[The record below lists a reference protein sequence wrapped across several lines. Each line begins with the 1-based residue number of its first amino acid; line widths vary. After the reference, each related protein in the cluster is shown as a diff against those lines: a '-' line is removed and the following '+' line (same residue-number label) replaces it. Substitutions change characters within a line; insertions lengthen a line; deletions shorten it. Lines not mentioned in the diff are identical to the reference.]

1 MAVKSLV
8 LCLFFAHSWAVP
20 AVGAVRFTDVTS
32 SAGVDMLHDP
42 DGATVNGEALQNWW
56 GPGVGFADLNS
67 DGWLDIFVA
76 NGQSG
81 DRLFLNNADGT
92 FNDVSASFNVAGT
105 NSSNGF
111 AAADIDNNGM
121 IDFAVGN
128 FLDQPFLYTGRP
140 EGFLERASTF
150 GLLPVFD
157 NGIVPEG
164 MGVAWGD
171 TDRNGFV
178 DLYVANHRV
187 QPDVFYRNYGG
198 LFLKTTDVSATE
210 AGWGFMALFLD
221 YDEDGDQDIYVAND
235 FGENFLFQN
244 QGPDFDYELIDKAAL
259 YKVAGG
265 GNMKPRSMGMGLAAA
280 DYDNDLDIDI
290 YVTNYGLNALYDN
303 QVRDPLV
310 RRFVQRAEDAGVQ
323 FSRNCWGVDFADLD
337 LDGDLDLIQ
346 ASGYIFAPAG
356 SAPQALDLPNRVW
369 LNNGDKT
376 FTEASDATRFNDRGM
391 GRGLATGDFDRDG
404 DLDVVITNNTMDHPE
419 LMQRFEGWLQLYR
432 NDQDGENHWVN
443 LKLKGG
449 GQHGNGLGCNYSAV
463 GARVYLTSAGLTQMR
478 EVQAGASFMSQNSL
492 EVEFGLGAATA
503 IDELRVRW
511 ICGVEEVF
519 LDVNVDEHMRL
530 VEGTGRAVTVPITL
544 MSFEAFG
551 LLDGIQLEWITGSSS
566 SASRTRI
573 YRALDQRGDP
583 HWQSVELPIESSG
596 DRIRAFD
603 GNVEPGNRYAYR
615 LELIGTDGIA
625 FGSSVVYATARG
637 ASPGVRRA
645 EVGQN
650 FPNPFNP
657 STRIE
662 FDLPSATDFRL
673 VIYDSRGRQIREL
686 LTGHLA
692 AGAHYADWDGRDD
705 SGVGVASGTYR
716 YVLITPAST
725 SSRAMTLVR

>member
-1 MAVKSLV
+1 
-8 LCLFFAHSWAVP
+8 
-20 AVGAVRFTDVTS
+20 
-32 SAGVDMLHDP
+32 
-42 DGATVNGEALQNWW
+42 
-56 GPGVGFADLNS
+56 
-67 DGWLDIFVA
+67 
-76 NGQSG
+76 
-81 DRLFLNNADGT
+81 
-92 FNDVSASFNVAGT
+92 
-105 NSSNGF
+105 
-111 AAADIDNNGM
+111 
-121 IDFAVGN
+121 
-128 FLDQPFLYTGRP
+128 
-140 EGFLERASTF
+140 
-150 GLLPVFD
+150 
-157 NGIVPEG
+157 
-164 MGVAWGD
+164 
-171 TDRNGFV
+171 
-178 DLYVANHRV
+178 
-187 QPDVFYRNYGG
+187 
-198 LFLKTTDVSATE
+198 
-210 AGWGFMALFLD
+210 
-221 YDEDGDQDIYVAND
+221 
-235 FGENFLFQN
+235 
-244 QGPDFDYELIDKAAL
+244 
-259 YKVAGG
+259 
-265 GNMKPRSMGMGLAAA
+265 MKPRSMGMGLAAA